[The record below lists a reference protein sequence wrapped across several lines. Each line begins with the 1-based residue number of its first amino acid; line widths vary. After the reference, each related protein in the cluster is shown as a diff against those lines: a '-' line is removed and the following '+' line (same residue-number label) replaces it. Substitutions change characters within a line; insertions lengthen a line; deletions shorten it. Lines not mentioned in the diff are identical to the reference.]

1 MDFRIT
7 ADEESVLFLIIA
19 HLDASDAPSVDEL
32 SQEAGRSAARDVAS
46 LRSKGWIL
54 MREIDDR
61 HSVIGLSPMALVAV
75 RNLRYG
81 RRET

>member
-7 ADEESVLFLIIA
+7 ADEESVLFLIVA
-19 HLDASDAPSVDEL
+19 HLDASDAPKVDEL
-32 SQEAGRSAARDVAS
+32 SREAGKSVARDVAS

-54 MREIDDR
+54 VREIDGR
-61 HSVIGLSPMALVAV
+61 PTVIGLSPMAVVAV